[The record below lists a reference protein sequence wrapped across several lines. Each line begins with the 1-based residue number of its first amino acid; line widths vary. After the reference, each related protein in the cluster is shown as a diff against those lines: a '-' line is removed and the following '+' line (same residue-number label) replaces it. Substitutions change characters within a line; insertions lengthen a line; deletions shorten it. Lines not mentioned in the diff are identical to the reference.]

1 MIAPDEARLE
11 REHQQQQNQ
20 QQIHRLCRTL
30 SCDIERKRHF
40 SLWLSSRSPIAITH
54 CLRLSITAVSSWA
67 LSSGLLHRY
76 RHHCRLTCLLLLL
89 WPLFPS
95 FFLSPVVFTFE
106 EVASK
111 PSQGRRFLSRPPF
124 LHIATNKASLWAEKR
139 ERERR
144 AVLQIR
150 HWHHC
155 DDTYTHSQEKQ
166 IRSRRQQQQIAGA
179 WWKSAGG
186 WVPW

>member
-1 MIAPDEARLE
+1 MKRGS
-11 REHQQQQNQ
+11 RESISSNRISSRYTDSAAHSRA
-20 QQIHRLCRTL
+20 ILSGKDIFHYGYHHDRRSPSHTL
-30 SCDIERKRHF
+30 SASEYHCCIE
-40 SLWLSSRSPIAITH
+40 LSSELWAAASLPPPLQTDLFVAAAVAS
-54 CLRLSITAVSSWA
+54 LSF
-67 LSSGLLHRY
+67 L
-76 RHHCRLTCLLLLL
+76 
-89 WPLFPS
+89 
-95 FFLSPVVFTFE
+95 LSPVVFTFE

-186 WVPW
+186 